1 MDLTFTVVSWI
12 LFATAAIS
20 GMIAIYSHLKGYSNH
35 QIYFTL
41 MMIMIAEWAIM
52 STLES
57 AALEIPSKI
66 FWSKLE
72 YIGAMTSSVF
82 FLRYATGV
90 AEIRNKWFT
99 RYYFVY
105 WILPVLIIVLAATNE
120 LHNIIWQGF
129 SWSPAGNNILIYHH
143 GPGFLVA
150 MGYSLVLVGIALFNI
165 IKALPEM
172 PYIFKRQAWSVIIA
186 SIFPVISAIIYVT
199 GNSPVEGLNITIL
212 SFLLTGIVLLFGITR
227 YKIFDIAPFARRR
240 LTEILRDGI
249 LIIDPENKI
258 IYHNPAAS
266 ELLKIQSRY
275 FYSDLGDIKWL
286 YNECVEYLN
295 ETSTDKE
302 LIAQG
307 PEDLW
312 LNIQIIKI
320 TDDTKNYKG
329 HLVVLRNVTIRKK
342 LEIQTSGLNDVLFNS
357 HKQLLELNAQKDKI
371 LSIIGHDLKTPF
383 HQITSLSQ
391 ILKED
396 INGLDKDTV
405 IELID
410 DIIKASESGYGIL
423 EEILEWAKT
432 QRDSTSLN
440 PQRINILKLI
450 EEIIDSLNITAANKR
465 IEFIK
470 VIPEDA
476 IFFADKNMT
485 TIVFRNLLSNAI
497 KFSYPGGKII
507 LSSTS
512 ESGKSTISIQ
522 DFGVG
527 IPANELSLLLTNSF
541 KTSRQGTWGEKG
553 TGLGLLLSREL
564 IYKNN
569 GTIEVESEQEKGT
582 TFKIILPVE

>member
-12 LFATAAIS
+12 LLATTVIS
-20 GMIAIYSHLKGYSNH
+20 GIIAIYSHLKGYSNH

-72 YIGAMTSSVF
+72 YIGALTSSVF
-82 FLRYATGV
+82 FLRYAIGV
-90 AEIRNKWFT
+90 AEIRNKWLT
-99 RYYFVY
+99 RYFFVF
-105 WILPVLIIVLAATNE
+105 WIVPVLIILLAATNE
-120 LHNIIWQGF
+120 LHNIIWQYYT
-129 SWSPAGNNILIYHH
+129 WSPAGNNILIYHH

-150 MGYSLVLVGIALFNI
+150 MGYSLLMVAIALFNI
-165 IKALPEM
+165 VKALPEM

-199 GNSPVEGLNITIL
+199 KNSPVEGLNITVM
-212 SFLLTGIVLLFGITR
+212 SFLLTGTVLLFGITK

-258 IYHNPAAS
+258 IYHNPAAT

-275 FYSDLGDIKWL
+275 FYSDLRDIQWL
-286 YNECVEYLN
+286 YNVCFDHLN
-295 ETSTDKE
+295 KTSTDKE

-307 PEDLW
+307 PDDLW

-329 HLVVLRNVTIRKK
+329 HLLVLRNVTIRKK

-371 LSIIGHDLKTPF
+371 MSILGHDLKTPF
-383 HQITSLSQ
+383 YQITSLSQ

-396 INGLDKDTV
+396 FNSLDKETILD
-405 IELID
+405 LID
-410 DIIKASESGYGIL
+410 DILKASENGYKIL

-432 QRDSTSLN
+432 QRDSTVLN
-440 PQRINILKLI
+440 PQQINILKLI

-476 IFFADKNMT
+476 VFYADKNMT

-497 KFSYPGGKII
+497 KFSHPGGKII

-512 ESGKSTISIQ
+512 ESRKATISIQ

-527 IPANELSLLLTNSF
+527 ISPNELSSLLTNTF
-541 KTSRQGTWGEKG
+541 KSSRQGTQGEKG

-564 IYKNN
+564 IFKND
-569 GTIEVESEQEKGT
+569 GSIEVESEPEKGSI
-582 TFKIILPVE
+582 FKISLPIE

>member
-12 LFATAAIS
+12 LLATAVIS
-20 GMIAIYSHLKGYSNH
+20 GIIAIYSHLKGYSNH

-72 YIGAMTSSVF
+72 YIGALTSSVF
-82 FLRYATGV
+82 FLRYAIGV
-90 AEIRNKWFT
+90 AEIRNKWLT
-99 RYYFVY
+99 RYFFVF
-105 WILPVLIIVLAATNE
+105 WIVPVLIILLAATNE
-120 LHNIIWQGF
+120 LHNIIWQNF

-150 MGYSLVLVGIALFNI
+150 MGYSLLMVAIALYNI
-165 IKALPEM
+165 VKALPEM

-199 GNSPVEGLNITIL
+199 KNSPVEGLNITVM
-212 SFLLTGIVLLFGITR
+212 SFLLTGTVLLFGITK

-249 LIIDPENKI
+249 LIIDPESKI

-266 ELLKIQSRY
+266 ELLKIKSRY
-275 FYSDLGDIKWL
+275 FYSDLRDIQWL
-286 YNECVEYLN
+286 YNTCIEYLN
-295 ETSTDKE
+295 IASTDKE

-307 PEDLW
+307 PDDLW

-329 HLVVLRNVTIRKK
+329 HLLVLRNVTIRKK

-396 INGLDKDTV
+396 FNSLDKDTT
-405 IELID
+405 IDLID
-410 DIIKASESGYGIL
+410 DILKASENGYKIL

-432 QRDSTSLN
+432 QRDSTVLN
-440 PQRINILKLI
+440 PQQINILILI

-476 IFFADKNMT
+476 VFYADKNMT

-497 KFSYPGGKII
+497 KFSHPGGKII

-512 ESGKSTISIQ
+512 ESRKATISIQ

-527 IPANELSLLLTNSF
+527 ISPNELSSLLTNTF
-541 KTSRQGTWGEKG
+541 KTSRQGTLGEKG

-564 IYKNN
+564 IFKNN
-569 GTIEVESEQEKGT
+569 GSIEVESEPEKGSI
-582 TFKIILPVE
+582 FKITLPIE

>member
-12 LFATAAIS
+12 LLATAVIS
-20 GMIAIYSHLKGYSNH
+20 GIIAIYSHLKGYSNH

-72 YIGAMTSSVF
+72 YIGALTSSVF
-82 FLRYATGV
+82 FLRYAIGV
-90 AEIRNKWFT
+90 AEIRNKWLT
-99 RYYFVY
+99 RYFFIF
-105 WILPVLIIVLAATNE
+105 WIIPVLIILLAATNE
-120 LHNIIWQGF
+120 LHNIIWQNF

-150 MGYSLVLVGIALFNI
+150 MGYSLLMVAIALFNI

-199 GNSPVEGLNITIL
+199 KNSPVEGLNITVM
-212 SFLLTGIVLLFGITR
+212 SFLLTGTVLLFGITK

-249 LIIDPENKI
+249 LIIDPESKI

-266 ELLKIQSRY
+266 ELLKIKSRY
-275 FYSDLGDIKWL
+275 FYSDLRDIQWL
-286 YNECVEYLN
+286 YNECIEYLN
-295 ETSTDKE
+295 IASTDKE

-307 PEDLW
+307 PDDLW

-329 HLVVLRNVTIRKK
+329 HLLVLRNVTIRKK

-396 INGLDKDTV
+396 FNSLDKDTT
-405 IELID
+405 IDLID
-410 DIIKASESGYGIL
+410 DILKASENGYKIL

-432 QRDSTSLN
+432 QRDSTVLN
-440 PQRINILKLI
+440 PQQINILTLI

-476 IFFADKNMT
+476 VFYADKNMT

-497 KFSYPGGKII
+497 KFSHPGGKII

-512 ESGKSTISIQ
+512 ESRKATISIQ

-527 IPANELSLLLTNSF
+527 ISPNELTSLLTNTF
-541 KTSRQGTWGEKG
+541 KTSRQGTLGEKG

-564 IYKNN
+564 IFKNN
-569 GTIEVESEQEKGT
+569 GSIEVESEPEKGSI
-582 TFKIILPVE
+582 FKITLPIE

>member
-1 MDLTFTVVSWI
+1 
-12 LFATAAIS
+12 
-20 GMIAIYSHLKGYSNH
+20 
-35 QIYFTL
+35 
-41 MMIMIAEWAIM
+41 
-52 STLES
+52 
-57 AALEIPSKI
+57 
-66 FWSKLE
+66 
-72 YIGAMTSSVF
+72 
-82 FLRYATGV
+82 
-90 AEIRNKWFT
+90 
-99 RYYFVY
+99 
-105 WILPVLIIVLAATNE
+105 
-120 LHNIIWQGF
+120 
-129 SWSPAGNNILIYHH
+129 
-143 GPGFLVA
+143 
-150 MGYSLVLVGIALFNI
+150 
-165 IKALPEM
+165 
-172 PYIFKRQAWSVIIA
+172 
-186 SIFPVISAIIYVT
+186 
-199 GNSPVEGLNITIL
+199 
-212 SFLLTGIVLLFGITR
+212 
-227 YKIFDIAPFARRR
+227 
-240 LTEILRDGI
+240 
-249 LIIDPENKI
+249 
-258 IYHNPAAS
+258 
-266 ELLKIQSRY
+266 
-275 FYSDLGDIKWL
+275 
-286 YNECVEYLN
+286 
-295 ETSTDKE
+295 
-302 LIAQG
+302 
-307 PEDLW
+307 
-312 LNIQIIKI
+312 
-320 TDDTKNYKG
+320 
-329 HLVVLRNVTIRKK
+329 LRNVTIRKK

-440 PQRINILKLI
+440 PQQINILKLI

-476 IFFADKNMT
+476 VFFADKNMT

-497 KFSYPGGKII
+497 KFSFPGGKII

-527 IPANELSLLLTNSF
+527 IPANELSSLLTNSF
-541 KTSRQGTWGEKG
+541 KTSRLGTWGEKG

-569 GTIEVESEQEKGT
+569 GTIVVESEQEKGT